1 MICHFLL
8 LQLLEAVNN
17 SKIPGKC
24 QKQDSVYYTGE
35 NELPQSVGAVPS
47 FYCPP
52 TNFPR
57 QVQPGEVASPQY
69 LKSPAS
75 VIAENLI

>member
-52 TNFPR
+52 TQF
-57 QVQPGEVASPQY
+57 
-69 LKSPAS
+69 SPAS
-75 VIAENLI
+75 ATARRSCLTTVPEFPGKCYS